1 MASFAACHFVFRKF
15 WRQQVPKLRA
25 LLGPNT
31 SEKKRPPYS
40 RGSGEAKTSAAGP
53 VNVL

>member
-1 MASFAACHFVFRKF
+1 MASFASCHFVLRKF

-25 LLGPNT
+25 LLDPNT
-31 SEKKRPPYS
+31 SEKKRSPYI

-53 VNVL
+53 AKVL